1 MSEDDKQDRGP
12 LSHEEAVGL
21 LDAWVRDELDPTEA
35 ARVEAHVGA
44 CDRCE
49 AQMEALGDGGLSA
62 VMKGGMAAQE
72 TDVLPGVQ
80 RKIRLRSRG
89 RYYGE
94 RQRRQ
99 MSPWPMLIGSVV
111 VLVGLAAAYFLM
123 GQVAGTG
130 APPAPSQS
138 APKTP

>member
-1 MSEDDKQDRGP
+1 MSEPKQEGAP

-21 LDAWVRDELDPTEA
+21 LDAWVRDELDPAEA
-35 ARVEAHVGA
+35 ARVEEHVGE
-44 CDRCE
+44 CTRCE
-49 AQMEALGDGGLSA
+49 AQMEALGDGGLAA

-72 TDVLPGVQ
+72 ADVLPGVQ

-130 APPAPSQS
+130 APGAPSVS
-138 APKTP
+138 APKAP